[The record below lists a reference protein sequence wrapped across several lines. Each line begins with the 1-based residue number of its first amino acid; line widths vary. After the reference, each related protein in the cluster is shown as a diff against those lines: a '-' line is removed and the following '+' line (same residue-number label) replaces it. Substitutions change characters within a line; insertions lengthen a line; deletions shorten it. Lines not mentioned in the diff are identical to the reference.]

1 MGLLDG
7 TLRERQLRLE
17 KMLSPSQ
24 YPKPSKKAIDDLKR
38 SIRFEA
44 KKKKPNKSKLKSSNY
59 A

>member
-7 TLRERQLRLE
+7 TLRQRQIRLE

-24 YPKPSKKAIDDLKR
+24 YPKPSKEAIEKLR
-38 SIRFEA
+38 RMIQAS
-44 KKKKPNKSKLKSSNY
+44 KKKNKLKIKK

>member
-7 TLRERQLRLE
+7 TLRQRQIRLE

-24 YPKPSKKAIDDLKR
+24 YPKPSKEAIDKLRK
-38 SIRFEA
+38 SIQA
-44 KKKKPNKSKLKSSNY
+44 SKKKKKLKIKK

>member
-7 TLRERQLRLE
+7 TLQQRTLRLE

-24 YPKPSKKAIDDLKR
+24 YPKPSQKAIDDLRR
-38 SIRFEA
+38 SIRLEA
-44 KKKKPNKSKLKSSNY
+44 SKKKKNLKIKK

>member
-24 YPKPSKKAIDDLKR
+24 YPKPSKKSIDALKR
-38 SIRFEA
+38 SIRLEA
-44 KKKKPNKSKLKSSNY
+44 SKKKKNLKIPT
-59 A
+59 

>member
-24 YPKPSKKAIDDLKR
+24 NPKPSQKAIDAL
-38 SIRFEA
+38 IRNIRLEA
-44 KKKKPNKSKLKSSNY
+44 SNKKKKLKIRDT
-59 A
+59 

>member
-7 TLRERQLRLE
+7 TLRQRQIRLE

-24 YPKPSKKAIDDLKR
+24 YPKPSKEAIEKLRR
-38 SIRFEA
+38 SIQA
-44 KKKKPNKSKLKSSNY
+44 SKKKNKLKIKT